1 MNVRNWFAIRSV
13 AEVVRLR
20 SELSR
25 VRLPARHRRGVVT
38 LEAIVGVPILLIVLM
53 AGFEYGLIMIMHQAV
68 MSAVTEAAREG
79 AKVPTT
85 VGAAD
90 GARILNGVENAVET
104 VLGTHG
110 LTVDVA
116 SGVQVVVEDSSGVG
130 SRGQTIV
137 APPAV
142 TGITD
147 LAEVR
152 VTVRVKISN
161 TRIPGL
167 LETFGINLS
176 AKNFAMTSVSR
187 RDGL

>member
-1 MNVRNWFAIRSV
+1 MRTTCRTGT
-13 AEVVRLR
+13 
-20 SELSR
+20 
-25 VRLPARHRRGVVT
+25 PARHTVFDGQECPSYLSRHGVVT
-38 LEAIVGVPILLIVLM
+38 LEAIVGVPILVIVLM

-85 VGAAD
+85 VGAVD
-90 GARILNGVENAVET
+90 GARVLNGVESAVET

-130 SRGQTIV
+130 SRGQAIV
-137 APPAV
+137 APPVV
-142 TGITD
+142 TSVTD

-152 VTVRVKISN
+152 VTVRVEFNN
-161 TRIPGL
+161 TGIPGL

-176 AKNFAMTSVSR
+176 AKYFEMTSVSR

>member
-1 MNVRNWFAIRSV
+1 MKN
-13 AEVVRLR
+13 
-20 SELSR
+20 SR
-25 VRLPARHRRGVVT
+25 RAQRRGRHAVVT
-38 LEAIVGVPILLIVLM
+38 LEAIVGLPILLIVLM

-68 MSAVTEAAREG
+68 MSAAAEAAREG

-90 GARILNGVENAVET
+90 GARVLNGVENAVET

-110 LTVDVA
+110 LTVDTA

-130 SRGQTIV
+130 SRGQTLV
-137 APPAV
+137 APPAA

-152 VTVRVKISN
+152 VTVRVKISS
-161 TRIPGL
+161 THIPGL
-167 LETFGINLS
+167 LETFGIPLTS
-176 AKNFAMTSVSR
+176 KYFAMTSVSR
-187 RDGL
+187 RDGS